1 MKPENIL
8 KSDYLDILFENKNKD
23 YGAYDLRK
31 TYPNRLKKS
40 LGIMLG
46 CLLVFVG
53 TQSWKTPKKKAI
65 LEISGI
71 IELGNFIEPTKEKEP
86 EKLKPKTK
94 QAATKPMAEVAYNV
108 PKIVPN
114 DIPTEVPPIDAID
127 TSLQGNKNNPNG
139 PATENIIGVV
149 AGPEDKPGT
158 GDINKPISNDGNG
171 TTEPNEDTP
180 IYNPSEQPQYPGGI
194 DALRNFMLRHLKQPD
209 DMEEDSK
216 IVVIAKFVV
225 DKSGNIENIEIL
237 NSGRADLD
245 EEVKR
250 VIKKMPQWKPGMQA
264 GKAVDVYFKLPVTF
278 TNTNY

>member
-31 TYPNRLKKS
+31 TYPKRLLKS

-46 CLLVFVG
+46 CILVFVG
-53 TQSWKTPKKKAI
+53 TQSWKTPKKKSI
-65 LEISGI
+65 LEITGV
-71 IELGNFIEPTKEKEP
+71 IELGNFIEPKVEKPEKPKEKI
-86 EKLKPKTK
+86 K
-94 QAATKPMAEVAYNV
+94 QPATKPMAEIAYNV

-114 DIPTEVPPIDAID
+114 DIPTDVPPIDAID
-127 TSLQGNKNNPNG
+127 TSFQGNKNNPNG

-158 GDINKPISNDGNG
+158 GDINNPISKDGNG
-171 TTEPNEDTP
+171 TIEPNEDTP
-180 IYNPSEQPQYPGGI
+180 IYNPSQQPEYPGGI
-194 DALRNFMLRHLKQPD
+194 EALKSFMLRHLKQPD
-209 DMEEDSK
+209 DMDEGDK
-216 IVVIAKFVV
+216 IIVIAKFVV
-225 DKSGNIENIEIL
+225 DKSGAIENIEIVK
-237 NSGRADLD
+237 NGREDLD
-245 EEVKR
+245 NEVKR
-250 VIKKMPQWKPGMQA
+250 VIKKMPQWKPGIQA